1 MEKFDKIIKDK
12 LLSFPTVE
20 KPNEDAVSNMMDL
33 LDQELPLESKT
44 RVFHPIAD
52 AKKPIHIVYKIAAS
66 LTLIVISLY
75 ALIVFNEITVEVGKM
90 AFEKVEL
97 PDRSVVNMNADS
109 RIVYNKFLWNFRR
122 KVTFEGEG
130 FFEIQ
135 KGEKFEI
142 HSTLG
147 LTQILGTSFNIY
159 SRPGKYEV
167 ECLSGKVAVTSNA
180 TQKKVVLL
188 PGDGVA
194 IVQSDLQSY
203 SLSTSSSPT
212 WLMGEYYFEEENVE
226 DVISEL
232 ERQFDLEIS
241 FPKELRNQKY
251 TGYFDNKDLDK
262 ALKLIC
268 EPLGL
273 QYVRNGNLLE
283 FTFTK

>member
-1 MEKFDKIIKDK
+1 MENFDKIIKDK
-12 LLSFPTVE
+12 LQSYPTEE
-20 KPNEDAVSNMMDL
+20 KPNDDAVSNMMDM
-33 LDQELPLESKT
+33 LDHALPLESKT
-44 RVFHPIAD
+44 RVLNPIAD
-52 AKKPIHIVYKIAAS
+52 TKKPIHIVYKIAAS
-66 LTLIVISLY
+66 LVFVIISLY
-75 ALIVFNEITVEVGKM
+75 ALIAFNEVTVEVGKT

-97 PDRSVVNMNADS
+97 PDRSVVHMNADS
-109 RIVYNKFLWNFRR
+109 RIAYNKFLWNFSR

-142 HSTLG
+142 YSTLG
-147 LTQILGTSFNIY
+147 ITQILGTSFNIY
-159 SRPGKYEV
+159 SRPRKYEV
-167 ECLSGKVAVTSNA
+167 ECFSGKVAVTSNS
-180 TQKKVVLL
+180 TQKKVELL

-194 IVQSDLQSY
+194 INQSDLQSY
-203 SLSTSSSPT
+203 SLSTPTSPT
-212 WLMGEYYFEEENVE
+212 WLNGEFYFEEENVE

-241 FPKELRNQKY
+241 FPEELRNQKY

-262 ALKLIC
+262 ALKLVC

-273 QYVRNGNLLE
+273 QYVRNGNSLE

>member
-12 LLSFPTVE
+12 LLSFPTEE
-20 KPNEDAVSNMMDL
+20 KPNDDALSNMMDL
-33 LDQELPLESKT
+33 LDQALPLESKT
-44 RVFHPIAD
+44 RVLNTIAD
-52 AKKPIHIVYKIAAS
+52 TKKPIHIVYKIAAS
-66 LTLIVISLY
+66 LTFIIISLY
-75 ALIVFNEITVEVGKM
+75 ALIAFNEVTVEVGKT

-97 PDRSVVNMNADS
+97 PDRSIVHMNADS
-109 RIVYNKFLWNFRR
+109 RIVYNKFLWNFSR

-142 HSTLG
+142 YSTLG
-147 LTQILGTSFNIY
+147 MTQILGTSFNIY

-180 TQKKVVLL
+180 TRKKVILL
-188 PGDGVA
+188 PGDGVV
-194 IVQSDLQSY
+194 INQSDLQSY
-203 SLSTSSSPT
+203 SLSTPTSPT
-212 WLMGEYYFEEENVE
+212 WLKGEFYFEEENVE

-241 FPKELRNQKY
+241 FPEELRNQKY
-251 TGYFDNKDLDK
+251 TGYFDDKDLDK
-262 ALKLIC
+262 ALKLVC

-273 QYVRNGNLLE
+273 QYARNGNSLE
-283 FTFTK
+283 FTFPK

>member
-12 LLSFPTVE
+12 LLFFPTEE
-20 KPNEDAVSNMMDL
+20 KPNDDTVSNMMDL

-44 RVFHPIAD
+44 QVINPITST
-52 AKKPIHIVYKIAAS
+52 KKSSRIVYKIAAS
-66 LTLIVISLY
+66 FTLIVISLY
-75 ALIVFNEITVEVGKM
+75 ALIGFNEVTVEVGKT
-90 AFEKVEL
+90 ALGKVEL
-97 PDRSVVNMNADS
+97 PDRSMVQMNADS
-109 RIVYNKFLWNFRR
+109 KIGYNKFLWNFSR

-135 KGEKFEI
+135 EGEKFEI

-147 LTQILGTSFNIY
+147 VTQILGTSFNIY

-167 ECLSGKVAVTSNA
+167 ECLSGKVAVISNA
-180 TQKKVVLL
+180 TQKKVILL
-188 PGDGVA
+188 PGDGV
-194 IVQSDLQSY
+194 VLNQSDFQSY
-203 SLSTSSSPT
+203 SLSIPNSPS
-212 WLMGEYYFEEENVE
+212 WLNGEFYFEDQNVE

-241 FPKELRNQKY
+241 FPEELRNQKY

-268 EPLGL
+268 EPLDL
-273 QYVRNGNLLE
+273 EYVRKGKSLE
-283 FTFTK
+283 FTFSK

>member
-12 LLSFPTVE
+12 LLSFPTEE
-20 KPNEDAVSNMMDL
+20 KPNDDAVSNMMDL
-33 LDQELPLESKT
+33 LDQALPLESKT
-44 RVFHPIAD
+44 RVLNPIAD
-52 AKKPIHIVYKIAAS
+52 TKKPIHIVYKIAAS
-66 LTLIVISLY
+66 LTLMVISLY
-75 ALIVFNEITVEVGKM
+75 ALIAFNEVTVEVGKT

-97 PDRSVVNMNADS
+97 PDRSVVHMNADS
-109 RIVYNKFLWNFRR
+109 RIVYNKFLWNFNR

-142 HSTLG
+142 YSTLG
-147 LTQILGTSFNIY
+147 MTQILGTSFNIY

-180 TQKKVVLL
+180 TQKKVILL
-188 PGDGVA
+188 PGDGV
-194 IVQSDLQSY
+194 VLNQSDMQSY
-203 SLSTSSSPT
+203 SLSTPTSPT
-212 WLMGEYYFEEENVE
+212 WLKGEFYFEEENVD

-241 FPKELRNQKY
+241 FPEELRNQKY

-262 ALKLIC
+262 ALKLVC

-273 QYVRNGNLLE
+273 QYVRNGNSLE

>member
-12 LLSFPTVE
+12 LQSYPTEE
-20 KPNEDAVSNMMDL
+20 KPNEDTVSNMMDL
-33 LDQELPLESKT
+33 LDQALPLESKT
-44 RVFHPIAD
+44 RILNPLAD
-52 AKKPIHIVYKIAAS
+52 TKKTIHIVYKIAAT

-75 ALIVFNEITVEVGKM
+75 ALIAFNEVTVEVGKM

-97 PDRSVVNMNADS
+97 PDRSIVHMNADS
-109 RIVYNKFLWNFRR
+109 RIAYNKFLWNFSR

-142 HSTLG
+142 YSTLG
-147 LTQILGTSFNIY
+147 TTQILGTSFNIY

-167 ECLSGKVAVTSNA
+167 ECLSGKVAVTSNS
-180 TQKKVVLL
+180 TQKKVELL

-194 IVQSDLQSY
+194 INQSDLQSY
-203 SLSTSSSPT
+203 SISSPT
-212 WLMGEYYFEEENVE
+212 SPSWLNGEFYFEEENVE

-241 FPKELRNQKY
+241 FPEELRNQKY

-262 ALKLIC
+262 ALKLVC

-273 QYVRNGNLLE
+273 QYDRNGNSLE
-283 FTFTK
+283 FTFPK

>member
-12 LLSFPTVE
+12 LQYYPTEE
-20 KPNEDAVSNMMDL
+20 KPNDDAVSNMMDM
-33 LDQELPLESKT
+33 LDHALPLESKT
-44 RVFHPIAD
+44 RVLNPIAD
-52 AKKPIHIVYKIAAS
+52 TKKPIHIVYKIAAS
-66 LTLIVISLY
+66 LVFVIISLY
-75 ALIVFNEITVEVGKM
+75 ALIAFNEVTVEVGKT

-97 PDRSVVNMNADS
+97 PDRSMVHMNADS
-109 RIVYNKFLWNFRR
+109 RIAYNKFLWNFSR

-142 HSTLG
+142 YSTLG
-147 LTQILGTSFNIY
+147 ITQILGTSFNIY

-167 ECLSGKVAVTSNA
+167 ECFSGKVAVTSNS
-180 TQKKVVLL
+180 TQKKVILL
-188 PGDGVA
+188 PGDGVV
-194 IVQSDLQSY
+194 INQSDLQSY
-203 SLSTSSSPT
+203 SLSTPTSPT
-212 WLMGEYYFEEENVE
+212 WLKGEFYFEEENVE

-241 FPKELRNQKY
+241 FPEELRNQKY

-262 ALKLIC
+262 ALKLVC

-273 QYVRNGNLLE
+273 QYDRKGNSLE
-283 FTFTK
+283 FTFPK

>member
-12 LLSFPTVE
+12 LLSFPTEE
-20 KPNEDAVSNMMDL
+20 KPNDDTVSNMMDL

-44 RVFHPIAD
+44 RVLNPITGT
-52 AKKPIHIVYKIAAS
+52 KKSTRIVYKIAAS
-66 LTLIVISLY
+66 FTLIVISLY
-75 ALIVFNEITVEVGKM
+75 ALIGFNEVTVEVGKT
-90 AFEKVEL
+90 ALGKVEL
-97 PDRSVVNMNADS
+97 PDRSMVQMNADS
-109 RIVYNKFLWNFRR
+109 KIGYNKFLWNFSR

-135 KGEKFEI
+135 EGEKFEI

-147 LTQILGTSFNIY
+147 VTQILGTSFNIY

-167 ECLSGKVAVTSNA
+167 ECLSGKVAVISNA
-180 TQKKVVLL
+180 TQKKVILL
-188 PGDGVA
+188 PGDGV
-194 IVQSDLQSY
+194 VLNQSDFQSY
-203 SLSTSSSPT
+203 SLSIPNSPS
-212 WLMGEYYFEEENVE
+212 WLNGEFYFEDQNVE

-241 FPKELRNQKY
+241 FPEELRNQKY

-268 EPLGL
+268 EPLDL
-273 QYVRNGNLLE
+273 EYVRKGKSLE
-283 FTFTK
+283 FTFSK